1 MIDLLGKVIAG
12 RLGSYKRR
20 FGRGVDLLEGL
31 YNDMMMRIQS

>member
-12 RLGSYKRR
+12 RLGSYKRWASR
-20 FGRGVDLLEGL
+20 VVICWKGL